1 MNFEEKQKR
10 RKSKV
15 WWSDKRLE
23 YNLSLVLSGVLA
35 FTLYVL
41 VVEFIVFKS
50 DKENVDDVEITIG
63 SIFFQC
69 IGYLFMMIF
78 ANIVFYG
85 ISGSEFQSKSKDL
98 LKSRNYIYNTFFW
111 VSCLLPFLIPLLLFF
126 KYI

>member
-50 DKENVDDVEITIG
+50 DKENFKLHDPY
-63 SIFFQC
+63 
-69 IGYLFMMIF
+69 YLF
-78 ANIVFYG
+78 
-85 ISGSEFQSKSKDL
+85 L
-98 LKSRNYIYNTFFW
+98 LT
-111 VSCLLPFLIPLLLFF
+111 
-126 KYI
+126 